1 MSSTARTFTRAALG
15 IGAVIL
21 GIFSVSTAVSGSFGG
36 ALVYAVLAAAAANY
50 GIIRPLREKRGGG
63 HAVWVAAIVLAIAIG
78 GVGEE
83 TGLLMTQS
91 ARDAKAQREQDRA
104 AASADAST
112 TATAE
117 PTVPTSTR
125 PPIEEAPECVLPTV
139 VVETQTWTQEPAL
152 GWRRG
157 EVAIRVTNN
166 SRLPISP
173 SSIETVVYFRAING
187 VEIPSASKLG
197 GGSPDR
203 IPENHIMPTLAYGE
217 SATVSRSF
225 GDVFYTDGSQP
236 RVVIKDVWWDF
247 AEDDA
252 RQRARC
258 RGQNALMYG
267 WLPE

>member
-104 AASADAST
+104 AASADAPT

-125 PPIEEAPECVLPTV
+125 PPIESAPECVLPTV
-139 VVETQTWTQEPAL
+139 VVEKENWTQTEL
-152 GWRRG
+152 GWRRDD
-157 EVAIRVTNN
+157 VTIKVTNN
-166 SRLPISP
+166 SRLPILP
-173 SSIETVVYFRAING
+173 WSIDTVVYFRALNG

-203 IPENHIMPTLAYGE
+203 IPENRIMPTLAYGE

-225 GDVFYTDGSQP
+225 GDMFYTDGSQP

-252 RQRARC
+252 SQRARC
-258 RGQNALMYG
+258 SGQNELMYG